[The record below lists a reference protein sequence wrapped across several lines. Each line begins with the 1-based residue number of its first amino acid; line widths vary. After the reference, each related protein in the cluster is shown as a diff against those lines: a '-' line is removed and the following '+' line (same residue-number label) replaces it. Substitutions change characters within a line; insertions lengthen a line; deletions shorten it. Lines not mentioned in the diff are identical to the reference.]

1 MSVIGMGAPYEYDY
15 INAHTSLVHPST
27 MHLRDNGM
35 QQFFRKYLLEK
46 ALSVFEW
53 QLPKTWSKNYFLY
66 VLYVWGYVAV
76 INTDKFGVIPQGCG
90 LQGYNVM
97 YDPTHAVITNPLLTG
112 ILTPMIGQQCEIIK
126 LQPNFSGIMD
136 IVDFYADMLA
146 LSASTATTNLFN
158 SKLAYV
164 FAAQNKA
171 AAESFKKVYDDL
183 ASGEPAVVIDKK
195 LFDDDGKPNWMIFN
209 QNVAQTYIASTIL
222 DDMRKWECRF
232 DTEIGIPNSNT
243 EKRERLITDE
253 VQSNNVEVVSKASL
267 WLETLQGCVKKVNA
281 MFGTNISVDWRFN
294 EQRPEQSADT
304 GADKG
309 GETDE

>member
-1 MSVIGMGAPYEYDY
+1 MVGMGAPYEYDY
-15 INAHTSLVHPST
+15 INAQTQAVRPST

-35 QQFFRKYLLEK
+35 HMFFRKYLLEK

-53 QLPKTWSKNYFLY
+53 QLPETWSKNYFLY
-66 VLYVWGYVAV
+66 VLYCWGYIAV
-76 INTDKFGVIPQGCG
+76 VNTDKFGVIPQGCG

-97 YDPTHAVITNPLLTG
+97 YDPTTAVISNPLLTG

-126 LQPNFSGIMD
+126 LQPNYSGILD
-136 IVDFYADMLA
+136 IVDFYADMLS

-164 FAAQNKA
+164 FGAKNKS
-171 AAESFKKVYDDL
+171 AAESFKKMYDEL
-183 ASGEPAVVIDKK
+183 ASGNPAVVIDKN
-195 LFDDDGKPNWMIFN
+195 LFNDDGSPNWMIFN
-209 QNVAQTYIASTIL
+209 QNVAQTYIAGTIL

-253 VQSNNVEVVSKASL
+253 VQSNNVETKCKAAL
-267 WLETLQGCVKKVNA
+267 WLETLQSCVKKVNA
-281 MFGTNISVDWRFN
+281 MFWTDISVDWRFKEN
-294 EQRPEQSADT
+294 RAAERATE
-304 GADKG
+304 G
-309 GETDE
+309 GERDE

>member
-1 MSVIGMGAPYEYDY
+1 MIGMGAPYEYDY
-15 INAHTSLVHPST
+15 INAQTQAVRPST

-35 QQFFRKYLLEK
+35 HMFFRKYLLEK
-46 ALSVFEW
+46 AFSVFEW
-53 QLPKTWSKNYFLY
+53 QLPETWSKNYFLY
-66 VLYVWGYVAV
+66 VLYCWGYIAV

-97 YDPTHAVITNPLLTG
+97 YDPTKAVISNPLLTG
-112 ILTPMIGQQCEIIK
+112 ILTPTIGQQCEISK
-126 LQPNFSGIMD
+126 LQPNYSGILD

-164 FAAQNKA
+164 FGANNKS
-171 AAESFKKVYDDL
+171 AAESFEKMYDEL
-183 ASGEPAVVIDKK
+183 SAGNPAVFIDKN
-195 LFDDDGKPNWMIFN
+195 LFNDDGSPNWSIFN
-209 QNVAQTYIASTIL
+209 QNVAQTYIAGTIL

-253 VQSNNVEVVSKASL
+253 VQSNNVETKCKAAL
-267 WLETLQGCVKKVNA
+267 WLETLQEGVKKVNS
-281 MFGTNISVDWRFN
+281 MFGTQISVDWRFK
-294 EQRPEQSADT
+294 ET
-304 GADKG
+304 GAAERATEG
-309 GETDE
+309 GERDE

>member
-1 MSVIGMGAPYEYDY
+1 MSNIGMGAPYEYDY
-15 INAHTSLVHPST
+15 INAQTQAVRPST
-27 MHLRDNGM
+27 MHLKDNGM
-35 QQFFRKYLLEK
+35 QRFFRKYLLEK
-46 ALSVFEW
+46 AFSVFEW
-53 QLPKTWSKNYFLY
+53 KLPETWSRNYFLY
-66 VLYVWGYVAV
+66 VLYCWGYVAV

-97 YDPTHAVITNPLLTG
+97 YDPTTVVISNPLLTG
-112 ILTPMIGQQCEIIK
+112 ILTPTIGQQCELIK
-126 LQPNFSGIMD
+126 LQPNYSGILD

-164 FAAQNKA
+164 FAAQNKS
-171 AAESFKKVYDDL
+171 AAESFKKMYDEL
-183 ASGEPAVVIDKK
+183 ASGNPAVVLDKN

-209 QNVAQTYIASTIL
+209 QNVAQTYIAGTVL

-253 VQSNNVEVVSKASL
+253 VQSNNIEVKSKASL
-267 WLETLQGCVKKVNA
+267 WLETLQECVKKVNA
-281 MFGTNISVDWRFN
+281 MFGTQISVDWRFK
-294 EQRPEQSADT
+294 EQRAAQRVTE
-304 GADKG
+304 G
-309 GETDE
+309 GEENE